1 VGIDFVGSM
10 VFIKAKHK
18 ILSSK
23 ITANIMRKIDD
34 ELLKILVCPLCKSEL
49 EYDQKNQELICNKSK
64 LAYQIQDG
72 IPIMLIEEARKI
84 SDEK

>member
-1 VGIDFVGSM
+1 MGIDFVGSM